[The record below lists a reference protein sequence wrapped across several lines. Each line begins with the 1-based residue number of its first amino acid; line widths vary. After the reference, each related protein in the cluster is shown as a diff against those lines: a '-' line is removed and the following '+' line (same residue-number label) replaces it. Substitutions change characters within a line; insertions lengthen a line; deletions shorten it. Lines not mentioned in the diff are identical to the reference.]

1 MGIRKSKDIH
11 IDIDKMFSNVDA
23 NIQIENENSEA
34 DEHLKT
40 IRASN
45 AMLRAHAEKLCE
57 CVEAEKKATA
67 ALNAAAD
74 SCDNAVIGI
83 SNAISAAQQN
93 TVFKTKIEPKHLAQL
108 QRLLDVGI
116 DKEEKLLA
124 DHRAKQAQMLAEHE
138 EEIRKILS
146 RGQGIWLSDF

>member
-45 AMLRAHAEKLCE
+45 AML
-57 CVEAEKKATA
+57 
-67 ALNAAAD
+67 
-74 SCDNAVIGI
+74 
-83 SNAISAAQQN
+83 
-93 TVFKTKIEPKHLAQL
+93 
-108 QRLLDVGI
+108 
-116 DKEEKLLA
+116 
-124 DHRAKQAQMLAEHE
+124 
-138 EEIRKILS
+138 
-146 RGQGIWLSDF
+146 